1 MEVTL
6 RDLDEDYASL
16 PEPPAGSAPSQF
28 PDTYLG
34 GYGFEKK
41 NPSTLDLLLVY
52 VFLT

>member
-34 GYGFEKK
+34 GYA
-41 NPSTLDLLLVY
+41 SHL
-52 VFLT
+52 